1 MTNNYWENLTGV
13 NQYIAERAPYSS
25 FPNIESALKSKLKVS
40 NEIDTAAVL
49 GILMKNYAIGDRTL
63 VAGVNKLPWMGKIEN
78 ESIIDLSLPTHG
90 EVNLSEDD
98 ISNKLIELMKSE
110 ALGFLAN
117 KKSIGILLSGG
128 MDSRIIAAIIKQLQI
143 DGLFTGSVTA
153 LTWGINN
160 CRDVVY
166 ARRIAD
172 TFNWGFKHF
181 PITAGTLLENIKI
194 AGVRGA
200 EYSPV
205 HLHAMPTVANVTGL
219 DGILAGSYGD
229 SIGRGEYSGRKVG
242 QLPFLLSNHLNH
254 HSFLLNTVENASLY
268 VLSDDILA
276 SRNRFP
282 GRSETSYREIEM
294 QMHYMRRQLN
304 ACMSIIDEKIPLYQ
318 MFTAPEVFGFIW
330 SLSPK
335 CRTDGIY
342 ELMLN
347 KLSGTL
353 LDIPWARD
361 GKIYNKSNSSPL
373 DSLNKSYHRY
383 GDWLRNDNRDFI
395 VKQIMNGN
403 LASLNI
409 FNEKALKY
417 WTENWRRD
425 SRARADRLDEKMA
438 WLASLSIF
446 VGEYNIIGL
455 SSKPNHSIIDDA
467 RLLKARLHE
476 FLYYNATKLKK

>member
-1 MTNNYWENLTGV
+1 MSDSSKWNHLTG
-13 NQYIAERAPYSS
+13 EDKYSTDKYNYHNDIQLS
-25 FPNIESALKSKLKVS
+25 LNELNNK
-40 NEIDTAAVL
+40 EIDPASVL
-49 GILMKNYAIGDRTL
+49 SILMKNYSIGDRTL
-63 VAGVNKLPWMGKIEN
+63 ISGINKLPWMSKVEN
-78 ESIIDLSLPTHG
+78 DSIVNASLPAHG

-98 ISNKLIELMKSE
+98 ISNKLIELMKLE
-110 ALGFLAN
+110 ALTFLAN
-117 KKSIGILLSGG
+117 KKSVGILLSGG

-143 DGLFTGSVTA
+143 DGLYTGTVTA
-153 LTWGINN
+153 LTWGIDD
-160 CRDVVY
+160 CRDVIY
-166 ARRIAD
+166 AKKIAD
-172 TFNWGFKHF
+172 TYNWGFKHF
-181 PITAGTLLENIKI
+181 PITPETLLDNIKI
-194 AGVRGA
+194 AGRRGA

-205 HLHAMPTVANVTGL
+205 HLHAMPSIANIAGL

-242 QLPFLLSNHLNH
+242 QLPPLLSKHLNH
-254 HSFLLNTVENASLY
+254 HSFLLNSVECESLN
-268 VLSDDILA
+268 VLHDDILA

-304 ACMSIIDEKIPLYQ
+304 ACMSIIDETVPLYQ

-330 SLSPK
+330 SLAPK

-342 ELMLN
+342 ELMLK
-347 KLSGTL
+347 KLSSTL

-361 GKIYNKSNSSPL
+361 GKIYNKINSSPL
-373 DSLNKSYHRY
+373 DNLNKSYHRY

-395 VKQIMNGN
+395 VKQVMNGN

-409 FNEKALKY
+409 FNEKALKF
-417 WTENWRRD
+417 WTENWRHD
-425 SRARADRLDEKMA
+425 NRARADRLDEKMA

-455 SSKPNHSIIDDA
+455 PDKPKHSIIDDA
-467 RLLKARLHE
+467 RLFKARLHE
-476 FLYYNATKLKK
+476 FLYYNATKSKK